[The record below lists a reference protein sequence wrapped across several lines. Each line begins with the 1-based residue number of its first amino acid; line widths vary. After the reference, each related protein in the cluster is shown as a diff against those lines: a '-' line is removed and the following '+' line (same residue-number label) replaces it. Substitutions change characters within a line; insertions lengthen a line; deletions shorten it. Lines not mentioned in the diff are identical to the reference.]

1 MNSVLASS
9 MPGIFEESV
18 WRINQSM
25 DHAVRERNLNMLPNI
40 GFWVDHAQVGLI
52 GASVNQRT
60 VVHL

>member
-18 WRINQSM
+18 GEINPSM
-25 DHAVRERNLNMLPNI
+25 DHAPRGRNLNMLPNI
-40 GFWVDHAQVGLI
+40 GFWVDHAQIGLI
-52 GASVNQRT
+52 GTSVNQGT